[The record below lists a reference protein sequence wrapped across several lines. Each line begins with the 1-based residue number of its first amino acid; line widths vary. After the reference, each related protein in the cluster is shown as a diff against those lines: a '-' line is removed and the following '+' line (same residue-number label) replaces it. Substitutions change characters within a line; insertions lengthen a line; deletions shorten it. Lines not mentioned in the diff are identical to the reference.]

1 MVPSGQKPSVLRSV
15 GPLEELAP
23 SALHQDAPV
32 DGDRGEAGV
41 TCSVLSPSCQW
52 LRLTPGESSYTCFIL
67 VPPFW
72 ALGVPGEFGQGRKE
86 PEDDK
91 GLRSRPGSGSEARL
105 RRSAEHRGPRSW
117 DPVAGPR
124 STKYTAR
131 EREGDPLAP
140 SRTKPASLES
150 LCSPQPSK
158 THLLGID
165 SCKTEESYRNLSKNK
180 SELNYE
186 LLFFFQHSHIVRR
199 PSKKGAIL

>member
-1 MVPSGQKPSVLRSV
+1 MLFRS
-15 GPLEELAP
+15 
-23 SALHQDAPV
+23 
-32 DGDRGEAGV
+32 
-41 TCSVLSPSCQW
+41 
-52 LRLTPGESSYTCFIL
+52 
-67 VPPFW
+67 PPFW

-91 GLRSRPGSGSEARL
+91 GLGSRPGSGSEARL

-165 SCKTEESYRNLSKNK
+165 SCKTEESYRNLGKNK

-186 LLFFFQHSHIVRR
+186 LLFFFFQHSHIVRR